1 MKRILVTASHHR
13 MAEGLK
19 DTLAFVSG
27 GAQETIA
34 LSAYVDNQPIEEAVE
49 KLMNGFADEDEV
61 VILTD
66 LTSGSV
72 NQQFFKYRNRPHTH
86 IVSGMNLP
94 LAFQIAMEDQDD
106 YISVERMRE
115 IVGESKSEVKYV
127 NDITADDG
135 DEEDE

>member
-1 MKRILVTASHHR
+1 

-49 KLMNGFADEDEV
+49 TLMNGFADEDEV

-86 IVSGMNLP
+86 IISGMNLP
-94 LAFQIAMEDQDD
+94 LAFQIAMEDRDE

-115 IVGESKSEVKYV
+115 IVEESKNEMKYV
-127 NDITADDG
+127 NDIAADDG